1 MATSIRQFTATI
13 PAQTPRDNPVTV
25 PLDIPALVVESI
37 DLEVPHGPAGLM
49 AFYLALGG
57 QQAIPWDVGEWL
69 RWDGYTAS
77 WPVSDYSTA
86 GTWAVVGYNDG
97 DYDHDVTIR
106 FHLTD
111 QVVASSSS
119 VPVVSF
125 GASPPVGAG
134 ASAISDGDLLAAVN
148 GIGAGQSVVTVGGD

>member
-86 GTWAVVGYNDG
+86 GTWELVGYNDG
-97 DYDHDVTIR
+97 DYDHDITIR
-106 FHLTD
+106 FHITD
-111 QVVASSSS
+111 ATGTGAASGIPVVAYT
-119 VPVVSF
+119 P
-125 GASPPVGAG
+125 ASQVTSP
-134 ASAISDGDLLAAVN
+134 AILSDSDLLAIVN
-148 GIGAGQSVVTVGGD
+148 GASIGGGG